1 MRPRILL
8 TVLTT
13 VNLLN
18 FVDRQILFAVF
29 PAIQRDLSL
38 SDAELG
44 LAASAFIVVY
54 MIVTPIAGLLGDRLR
69 RLPVAAAG
77 VALWSAA
84 TLVSGTVR
92 GFPAL
97 LGARALVG
105 VGEASY
111 APLSAAII
119 SDSFPSEQRGS
130 RLAIFNVAVPVG
142 SALGYVAGAI
152 IAEHFGWRAAFFMV
166 GAPGFALAALMLLF
180 TEPSRGAM
188 ERSEHAE
195 PSRHTLAA
203 LLADPIYAITTVA
216 MSALTFVLGAL
227 AAWMPTF
234 LVRLHGLSLADAGT
248 SFGLLTAATGLAGTA
263 LGGWLGDRARR
274 RHPAGYLR
282 VSGVG
287 LLAAAPFAALAVFTE
302 RASVF
307 WCATAFAEILV
318 FLNVGPLN
326 AVIVGVAAPAIR
338 ATAVAVNILAIHLL
352 GDALSPWMV
361 GALSDRL
368 GLRAAL
374 SIMPPMLLLSGA
386 LCLAAGRF
394 VAEPRLERDRAKG
407 QNLTE
412 PGN

>member
-1 MRPRILL
+1 
-8 TVLTT
+8 
-13 VNLLN
+13 
-18 FVDRQILFAVF
+18 
-29 PAIQRDLSL
+29 
-38 SDAELG
+38 
-44 LAASAFIVVY
+44 
-54 MIVTPIAGLLGDRLR
+54 
-69 RLPVAAAG
+69 
-77 VALWSAA
+77 
-84 TLVSGTVR
+84 
-92 GFPAL
+92 
-97 LGARALVG
+97 
-105 VGEASY
+105 
-111 APLSAAII
+111 
-119 SDSFPSEQRGS
+119 
-130 RLAIFNVAVPVG
+130 
-142 SALGYVAGAI
+142 
-152 IAEHFGWRAAFFMV
+152 
-166 GAPGFALAALMLLF
+166 
-180 TEPSRGAM
+180 
-188 ERSEHAE
+188 
-195 PSRHTLAA
+195 
-203 LLADPIYAITTVA
+203 
-216 MSALTFVLGAL
+216 
-227 AAWMPTF
+227 MPTF

-302 RASVF
+302 RAPVF
-307 WCATAFAEILV
+307 WCATALAEILV

-407 QNLTE
+407 ENLTE